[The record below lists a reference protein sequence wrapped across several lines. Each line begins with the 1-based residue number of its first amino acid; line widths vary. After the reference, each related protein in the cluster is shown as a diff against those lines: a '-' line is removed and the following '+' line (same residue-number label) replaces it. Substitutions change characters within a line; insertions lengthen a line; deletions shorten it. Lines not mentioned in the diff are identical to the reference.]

1 LFYSWAVGGEG
12 YVEAA
17 DQRVVEDKVNRPNHY
32 NINWKGEQ
40 TIETYTYIRSWKMDY
55 PESNIIKY
63 VTRHPYKGKSLQDLK
78 KARWYLDKLIEEVEA
93 SESR

>member
-1 LFYSWAVGGEG
+1 MPDEI
-12 YVEAA
+12 
-17 DQRVVEDKVNRPNHY
+17 NRPNHY

-40 TIETYTYIRSWKMDY
+40 AIETYTYIRSWRMDY

-78 KARWYLDKLIEEVEA
+78 KLIKEVEQ
-93 SESR
+93 EEKCEKL

>member
-1 LFYSWAVGGEG
+1 MS
-12 YVEAA
+12 
-17 DQRVVEDKVNRPNHY
+17 EDKVNRPNHY

-40 TIETYTYIRSWKMDY
+40 AIETYHNIRTRKMDY

-63 VTRHPYKGKSLQDLK
+63 VTRHPYKGKSLEDLK

-93 SESR
+93 KEGN

>member
-1 LFYSWAVGGEG
+1 MN
-12 YVEAA
+12 
-17 DQRVVEDKVNRPNHY
+17 EDKVNRPKHY

-40 TIETYTYIRSWKMDY
+40 AIETYTYIRSWKMDY

-78 KARWYLDKLIEEVEA
+78 KARWYLEKLIQEVEA
-93 SESR
+93 SPKMRASLNSLLERWEVISEA

>member
-1 LFYSWAVGGEG
+1 MS
-12 YVEAA
+12 
-17 DQRVVEDKVNRPNHY
+17 EDKVNRPSHY

-40 TIETYTYIRSWKMDY
+40 AIETYHYIRSWKMDY

-63 VTRHPYKGKSLQDLK
+63 VTRHPYKGKSLEDLK

-93 SESR
+93 KEGICE

>member
-1 LFYSWAVGGEG
+1 LFYSWVVGGEG

-32 NINWKGEQ
+32 NINWKGDQ
-40 TIETYTYIRSWKMDY
+40 AIETYTYIRSWKMDY